1 MNNCLQCGK
10 PTKGK
15 FCSCSCSATYNN
27 KLRGS
32 LNSETK
38 NKISISLKNYHSKD
52 INDTTKLTKQCVVCG
67 NIFERVRNKNGRL
80 SNRTTCSNDC
90 HKLLKQLK
98 GIDSYR
104 LIKEQG
110 RFKGWQARNITSYPE
125 QFWIN
130 VLTNNGIK
138 YERELF
144 YNKKYFLDFAIRNGD
159 TIIDLEIDGKQ
170 HKQQDRKIH
179 DEIRDKY
186 LTNNNVIVYRVEW
199 NEITTEH
206 GKQKMK
212 IKIND
217 FLSFIK
223 NIGV

>member
-1 MNNCLQCGK
+1 M
-10 PTKGK
+10 
-15 FCSCSCSATYNN
+15 
-27 KLRGS
+27 
-32 LNSETK
+32 
-38 NKISISLKNYHSKD
+38 
-52 INDTTKLTKQCVVCG
+52 
-67 NIFERVRNKNGRL
+67 RNKDGRL